1 MDVDTLKKQIS
12 DYSDISLEKQSHG
25 YSPAA
30 EAYNKARPKYPD
42 ALIQQVVNIAQLS
55 SSPRILEVMLNKG
68 CCGCFKD
75 CSDGAGFEVAALGQG
90 FIYDNQCLDVE
101 SQWWPPRPFD
111 SHSSSD

>member
-1 MDVDTLKKQIS
+1 MDYKDLKKQIG
-12 DYSDISLEKQSHG
+12 DYSGRSLAQRSRW

-111 SHSSSD
+111 NHSSSD